1 MISIIKY
8 LLETDAIQKPMSKL
22 YSTINSAWYKPG
34 ADKVVTD
41 RRQVKS
47 NPMLY
52 TNLKRYSVP
61 KI

>member
-1 MISIIKY
+1 
-8 LLETDAIQKPMSKL
+8 MSKL